1 MHCQCR
7 KHMGYTESSVQSRR
21 MHSRVYIMPLNQ
33 MRLKQIKL
41 ILAQRSATDACPEQP
56 RLTL

>member
-1 MHCQCR
+1 
-7 KHMGYTESSVQSRR
+7 
-21 MHSRVYIMPLNQ
+21 MHSRVDIMPLNQ
-33 MRLKQIKL
+33 MWLKQTKF